1 MAKHKLKTIDS
12 FFKKKIRIDAELVVV
27 CSDLEEEEE
36 GEGEGEGKEEEEE
49 EEENAPLRIQ
59 RGPDGSGVL
68 VLERDPVLRCQLWDF
83 PVNDQEKARK
93 AYMKRGAYHFK
104 KELYPPSGPA
114 SHPCRFQYHW
124 FKEFPWLEYSPTKYA
139 VFCFPCFLFSKK
151 PLGKVGSDVFTVKGF
166 KNWRKV
172 NNGHNC
178 AFLTHMGKTC
188 NSAHNYAAKCYDNLK
203 NQPCHIEPLMER
215 QTSEDV
221 RANRLRLRATIDTLR
236 WLAFQACP
244 FRGHDESEGSKNQGN
259 FLEMVKLIASYD
271 EEVGAVVL
279 GNAPG
284 NAKYTSTTIQKE
296 ILHIMACDVQS
307 SIRNEI
313 GDAKYCLLVD
323 ESRDESKREQM
334 ALVLRFVDKQ
344 GFSREHVFDLVHV
357 KDTSSATLKQE
368 IDFVLSQHD
377 LDIQNIRGQGFDG
390 ASNMRGEWNGLQ
402 ARFMEECPYTYYV
415 HCFAHQL
422 QLALV
427 GASKEVIEV
436 HNFFDHLALVVNTVV
451 SSSKRN
457 DELHANQVAEMEHL
471 IELSELQTGGGANQI
486 GTLRR
491 PCDTRWSSHY
501 GSICSLLKLYGP
513 TFLVLKNVATA
524 SGSGSSPCARAK
536 AAGAVKLM
544 MSFDFVFILHVMK
557 ELMGITDMLC
567 KKLHQKSQ
575 DIVNAVDDVSTTKKL
590 VQRLRD
596 DGWAKL
602 ISDVN
607 LFCQKHGITAPNM
620 TDNYVDFIRSRA
632 NDESTA
638 EHHYRYDIFTVAVD
652 QQLHE
657 LNCRFSE
664 QATKI
669 LILCNSLNPKDSF
682 SSLNI
687 DDVCSLASKY
697 YPADFSE
704 QERNNLRCQLQ
715 HYELDVPTDPRFQ
728 NLSTIGD
735 LCQQLAKTEKS
746 VDYYLIDRLIRL
758 VLTLPI
764 TTATTERAFSA
775 MKLVKTRLRNKM
787 EDMFLRDCL
796 LIYIEKEIAIGF
808 STDAIIDEFNT
819 KSRRVG
825 FE

>member
-1 MAKHKLKTIDS
+1 
-12 FFKKKIRIDAELVVV
+12 
-27 CSDLEEEEE
+27 
-36 GEGEGEGKEEEEE
+36 
-49 EEENAPLRIQ
+49 
-59 RGPDGSGVL
+59 
-68 VLERDPVLRCQLWDF
+68 
-83 PVNDQEKARK
+83 
-93 AYMKRGAYHFK
+93 
-104 KELYPPSGPA
+104 
-114 SHPCRFQYHW
+114 
-124 FKEFPWLEYSPTKYA
+124 
-139 VFCFPCFLFSKK
+139 
-151 PLGKVGSDVFTVKGF
+151 
-166 KNWRKV
+166 
-172 NNGHNC
+172 
-178 AFLTHMGKTC
+178 MGNSC

-203 NQPCHIEPLMER
+203 NQQCHIEQLMER
-215 QTSEDV
+215 QTTTDI

-244 FRGHDESEGSKNQGN
+244 FQGHDESVGSKNQGN
-259 FLEMVKLIASYD
+259 FLEMIKLIASYD

-284 NAKYTSTTIQKE
+284 NAKYTSPTIQKE
-296 ILHIMACDVQS
+296 IMHIMACDVQS

-313 GDAKYCLLVD
+313 GDAKFCLLID

-334 ALVLRFVDKQ
+334 AIVLRFVDKQ
-344 GFSREHVFDLVHV
+344 GFNRERFFDLIHV
-357 KDTSSATLKQE
+357 KDTSSATLKEE

-377 LDIQNIRGQGFDG
+377 LDVQNIRGQGYDG

-402 ARFMEECPYTYYV
+402 AKFMEECPYAYYV
-415 HCFAHQL
+415 HCFAHRL

-427 GASKEVIEV
+427 GASKEVTEV

-457 DELHANQVAEMEHL
+457 DELHANQVAAMEHL
-471 IELSELQTGGGANQI
+471 IELSELETGSGANQTR
-486 GTLRR
+486 TLQR

-501 GSICSLLKLYGP
+501 GSVCSLLKLYGP
-513 TFLVLKNVATA
+513 TFLVLKNIATT
-524 SGSGSSPCARAK
+524 SGSGSSPSARAK
-536 AAGAVKLM
+536 AAGAVRLM

-557 ELMGITDMLC
+557 ELTGITDMLC
-567 KKLHQKSQ
+567 KKLQQKSQ
-575 DIVNAVDDVSTTKKL
+575 DILNAMDDVSTTKKL
-590 VQRLRD
+590 VQQLRD

-632 NDESTA
+632 DDLSTA

-664 QATKI
+664 QATEI

-715 HYELDVPTDPRFQ
+715 HYELDVPTNPRFQ
-728 NLSTIGD
+728 NLSSVGD
-735 LCQQLAKTEKS
+735 LCQQLAKTGKS

-758 VLTLPI
+758 VLTLPVS
-764 TTATTERAFSA
+764 TATTERAFSA
-775 MKLVKTRLRNKM
+775 MKVVKTRLRNKM

-796 LIYIEKEIAIGF
+796 LIYIEKEIAVGF

-819 KSRRVG
+819 TDRRVD